1 MPFESNYS
9 QWRFN
14 NDSDIVHNIEK
25 GLVFDYFNEESVQS
39 LHNEGMDDRKK
50 NVYYKKYIVNED
62 VCIFLQSRILKRT
75 IRDGDFLIFA

>member
-1 MPFESNYS
+1 MKRIFIILLTLCVLYSCNAVKMPFENNYS

-39 LHNEGMDDRKK
+39 LHN
-50 NVYYKKYIVNED
+50 
-62 VCIFLQSRILKRT
+62 
-75 IRDGDFLIFA
+75 